1 METLLALRDLCGD
14 AVQLTVASPRPTFDY
29 RAAATLEAFSDEPP
43 MQYDLRAIAADAGA
57 IYRRDAVAAVAPDA
71 RKVRLSSFKQLPY
84 DALVLAVGARPHAS
98 VPGAVTFRDQRDVGH
113 IRRVMSDVASG
124 AVERL
129 VFAVPGGVSWPLPL
143 YELALMA
150 AAQADAGGHDLDV
163 LVVTPEASPL
173 EAIGE
178 HGSGLVAQVL
188 ESRGVRFMGRSVP
201 AAVHRENRLE
211 LHYAGSIQA
220 ERVVS
225 VPALVGRRISGV
237 PASWNGFV
245 PVGPDGSVAF
255 MSRVY
260 AAGDMTTFPLK
271 QGGVAT
277 QQADAIARH
286 IAATIG
292 GRVEAPSEPPVLQI
306 RLVGGE
312 SPLSLRIALDE
323 HGRPG
328 ETELIGTAEPAAPMY
343 EKVLAT
349 HLGEYLAQHALSA
362 A

>member
-1 METLLALRDLCGD
+1 
-14 AVQLTVASPRPTFDY
+14 V
-29 RAAATLEAFSDEPP
+29 PP
-43 MQYDLRAIAADAGA
+43 LQYDLRAIASDAGA

-98 VPGAVTFRDQRDVGH
+98 VPGAITFRDQRDVGH
-113 IRRVMSDVASG
+113 IRRVMAEIAAG

-143 YELALMA
+143 YELALRA
-150 AAQADAGGHDLDV
+150 AGEAHAGGSDVDV
-163 LVVTPEASPL
+163 LVVTPESTPL

-178 HGSGLVAQVL
+178 HGSSLVAKL
-188 ESRGVRFMGRSVP
+188 LADRGVRFMGRSVP

-211 LHYAGSIQA
+211 LHYSGSLRA
-220 ERVVS
+220 DRVVS
-225 VPALVGRRISGV
+225 VPALVGRRIAGV

-245 PVGPDGSVAF
+245 PVSADGRVAF
-255 MSRVY
+255 MNNVY

-277 QQADAIARH
+277 QQADAIARS
-286 IAATIG
+286 IAATLG
-292 GRVEAPSEPPVLQI
+292 GSVEPPPAPPVLQF

-312 SPLSLRIALDE
+312 SPLCLRIALDE

-328 ETELIGTAEPAAPMY
+328 ETEVLRDAPAEAPMR
-343 EKVLAT
+343 EKVLAA
-349 HLGEYLAQHALSA
+349 HLGEYLARCETACA
-362 A
+362 